1 MVLIIV
7 FIVNY
12 KLLWLRIIKINYGLD
27 QETTII
33 QYKLIFE
40 NTRNYN
46 NKKIMFLIM
55 VFIVN
60 KNLLWFLSSI
70 WFRLWFLY
78 CSNF

>member
-12 KLLWLRIIKINYGLD
+12 KLLWLRIIKINYGFD

-46 NKKIMFLIM
+46 NKKIKFLIM
-55 VFIVN
+55 VFIVK